1 MRIIVMTDAH
11 ANLPALKAALNDI
24 KKAGYDL
31 LIHTGDAIAIG
42 PYPAECLALLMATPN
57 VRLITGNHESYFVNG
72 VPKAQPSLMSDG
84 EVQHQH
90 WTHAQLGP
98 RTKAVAAR
106 WPYRLDIEES
116 GVTATFLHYPLDE
129 SGHEFRPVRLIN
141 PSASQLD
148 AAFIAINSS
157 VIFCGHEHQ
166 SFDVQGRSRHINPGS
181 LGCSA
186 DAVARYCTLDISNH
200 RFSIQHHAVEYDRTE
215 LFHAFEERQVPE
227 RHFIL
232 KTFFGQNI

>member
-1 MRIIVMTDAH
+1 MTDVH
-11 ANLPALKAALNDI
+11 ANLPALQAALNDI

-57 VRLITGNHESYFVNG
+57 VCLITGNHESYFVEG
-72 VPKAQPSLMSDG
+72 VPEAQPSLMSDG

-98 RTKAVAAR
+98 AMKAVVAT
-106 WPYRLDIEES
+106 WPYHVDIEED
-116 GVTATFLHYPLDE
+116 GVTATFLHYPLEE
-129 SGHEFRPVRLIN
+129 SGREFQSVRLIN

-148 AAFIAINSS
+148 AAFHEVDSS

-166 SFDVQGRSRHINPGS
+166 SFDVQGRSRYVNPGS

-186 DAVARYCTLDISNH
+186 EAVARYCALDISNH
-200 RFSIQHHAVEYDRTE
+200 GFSIQHHAVEYDRTE
-215 LFHAFEERQVPE
+215 LFHTFEERQVPD